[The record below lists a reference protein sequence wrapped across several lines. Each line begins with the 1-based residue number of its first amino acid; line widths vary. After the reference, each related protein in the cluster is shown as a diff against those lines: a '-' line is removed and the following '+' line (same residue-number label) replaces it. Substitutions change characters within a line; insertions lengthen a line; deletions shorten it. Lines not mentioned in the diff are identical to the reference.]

1 MRWKVFYGALNARG
15 LVGYMKRLARECKQR
30 ILLVLDNW
38 RAHHS
43 RTVRKWLKDHEDTI
57 VVHNQPV
64 TRRS

>member
-1 MRWKVFYGALNARG
+1 
-15 LVGYMKRLARECKQR
+15 MKRLARECKQR